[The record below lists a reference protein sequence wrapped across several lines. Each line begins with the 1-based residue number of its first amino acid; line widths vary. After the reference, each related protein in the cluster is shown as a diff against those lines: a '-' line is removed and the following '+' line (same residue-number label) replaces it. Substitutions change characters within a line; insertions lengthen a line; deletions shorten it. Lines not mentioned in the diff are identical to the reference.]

1 MLLSLVFS
9 QRADAGESFLQ
20 KETKG
25 GVRKNRKKG
34 EKMNKRFSKYF
45 DHTLLKPE
53 ASEAAIRK
61 LCAEAK
67 QYDFYAVCVNSRHVA
82 LASRELAGSGVA
94 VAAVVGFPLGACA
107 SAVKAYE
114 ARLAVADGAAE
125 IDMVLAVGALKDQDL
140 DYVLRDIQAVVSAA
154 KEASASGAE
163 NADGRRPVVKV
174 ILETCLL
181 TDEEIRT
188 ACTLAE
194 QAGADFVK
202 TSTGFSSG
210 GAEARHVALMKQT
223 VGGRLQ
229 VKASGGI
236 RDLDTALR
244 MIEAGADRIGASA
257 SVQILNEYKQK

>member
-1 MLLSLVFS
+1 M
-9 QRADAGESFLQ
+9 
-20 KETKG
+20 
-25 GVRKNRKKG
+25 
-34 EKMNKRFSKYF
+34 EKPFNQYF

-53 ASEAAIRK
+53 ATEADITA
-61 LCAEAK
+61 LCAEAR
-67 QYDFYAVCVNSRHVA
+67 QYGFYAVCVNSRYVA

-114 ARLAVADGAAE
+114 ARLAVADGAEE
-125 IDMVLAVGALKDQDL
+125 IDMVLAVGALKEGRFDE
-140 DYVLRDIQAVVSAA
+140 VRSDIEAVVAAA
-154 KEASASGAE
+154 KQESEPRGLRA
-163 NADGRRPVVKV
+163 RVKV
-174 ILETCLL
+174 IIETCLL
-181 TDEEIRT
+181 TDEEIRK

-210 GAEARHVALMKQT
+210 GAETRHVALMKET

-236 RDLDTALR
+236 RSLDTALQ

-257 SVQILNEYKQK
+257 SVQILKEYKKS